1 MKKMLLV
8 GASGGIGQACAELLK
23 NCYTIDAPDRS
34 LLNFSDPE
42 SVDKFDT
49 SEYEIILN
57 CAGSNKGTY
66 QGFTH
71 NQSTNQIDQI
81 NVNYVSP
88 LILLKNYLASRDSGH
103 WAYISSISLHRP
115 HEYNIVGCSSKFA
128 LKFAVDEIAK
138 KHTNFVFTEVCP
150 GKTKTNM
157 LYQNYCGIK
166 TVDEVEQEYEQSVYL
181 SARQVADL
189 VVYCISNKI
198 SQATITP

>member
-1 MKKMLLV
+1 MKKMLLI
-8 GASGGIGQACAELLK
+8 GASGGIGNECAKLLK
-23 NCYTIDAPDRS
+23 EHYTIDAPDRS
-34 LLNFSDPE
+34 LLDFSDPE
-42 SVDKFDT
+42 KVDAFTT
-49 SEYEIILN
+49 SKYDIILN

-71 NQSTNQIDQI
+71 NQTLNQIDQI

-88 LILLKNYLASRDSGH
+88 LILLKNYLASRDNGH

-115 HEYNIVGCSSKFA
+115 HEYNIVGSSSKYA

-138 KHTNFVFTEVCP
+138 KHNGFLFTEICP

-157 LYQNYCGIK
+157 LYQNYCGQK
-166 TVDEVEQEYEQSVYL
+166 TLEEVAHEYNQSPYL

-189 VVYCISNKI
+189 VVYCILNKI